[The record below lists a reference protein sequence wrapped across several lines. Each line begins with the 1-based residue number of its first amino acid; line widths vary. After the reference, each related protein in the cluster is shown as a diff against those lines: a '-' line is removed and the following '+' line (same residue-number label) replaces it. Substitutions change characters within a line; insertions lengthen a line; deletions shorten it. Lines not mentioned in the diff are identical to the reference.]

1 MAIQIS
7 SGLRDHMLISGS
19 FKSGLDGGVLKIFA
33 GAMPS
38 TADADSSALTV
49 LCTISLDATGT
60 GITFASTVSA
70 GILAKNASEI
80 WRGQITATGTASFF
94 RWMAISDTG
103 TLSTTEKRV
112 QGTVGLAGADLNF
125 SSLNFVSGNYKVI
138 DSLNVALPLI

>member
-7 SGLRDHMLISGS
+7 SGLRDHLLISGS

-60 GITFASTVSA
+60 GITWASTVTA

-80 WRGQITATGTASFF
+80 WRGLITATGTASFF
-94 RWMAISDTG
+94 RWMAIGDTG
-103 TLSTTEKRV
+103 ALSTTNKRV

-125 SSLNFVSGNYKVI
+125 SSVNFVSGNYKVI
-138 DSLNVALPLI
+138 ASLNVALPLI